1 MATSSNIQP
10 IATLYGKIFM
20 SKVVYEELTSS
31 DEVNKITILPDGT
44 MRINDITLD
53 KIVGSDTT
61 DIVLFGGNA

>member
-44 MRINDITLD
+44 MRVNDITLD

-61 DIVLFGGNA
+61 DVVLFGGNA

>member
-20 SKVVYEELTSS
+20 SKVVYEKLTSS

-44 MRINDITLD
+44 MRVNDITLD

-61 DIVLFGGNA
+61 DVVIFGGNA

>member
-44 MRINDITLD
+44 MRVNDITLD
-53 KIVGSDTT
+53 KIVGIDTT

>member
-20 SKVVYEELTSS
+20 SKVVYEKLTSS

-44 MRINDITLD
+44 MRVNHITLD

-61 DIVLFGGNA
+61 DVVLFGGNA

>member
-44 MRINDITLD
+44 MRVNDITLD

>member
-44 MRINDITLD
+44 M
-53 KIVGSDTT
+53 
-61 DIVLFGGNA
+61 

>member
-20 SKVVYEELTSS
+20 SKVVYEKLTSS

-44 MRINDITLD
+44 MRVNDITLD

-61 DIVLFGGNA
+61 DVVLFGGNA

>member
-1 MATSSNIQP
+1 MVTSSNIQP

-44 MRINDITLD
+44 MRVNGITLD

-61 DIVLFGGNA
+61 DVVLFGGNA

>member
-1 MATSSNIQP
+1 MVTSSNIQP

-20 SKVVYEELTSS
+20 PKVVYEKLTSS

-44 MRINDITLD
+44 MCVNGITLD

-61 DIVLFGGNA
+61 DVVLFGGNA

>member
-10 IATLYGKIFM
+10 IATLYGQIFM

-44 MRINDITLD
+44 MRINDITID

-61 DIVLFGGNA
+61 DVVLFGGNA

>member
-20 SKVVYEELTSS
+20 SKVVYEELISS

-44 MRINDITLD
+44 MRVNDITLD

>member
-44 MRINDITLD
+44 MRVNDITLD
-53 KIVGSDTT
+53 KIVGSDTI
-61 DIVLFGGNA
+61 DVVLFGGNA

>member
-1 MATSSNIQP
+1 MVTSSNIQP

-44 MRINDITLD
+44 MRVNDITLD

-61 DIVLFGGNA
+61 DVVLFGGNA

>member
-1 MATSSNIQP
+1 MAISSNSQP

-31 DEVNKITILPDGT
+31 DEVNKITILQDGT
-44 MRINDITLD
+44 MRVNDITLD

-61 DIVLFGGNA
+61 DVVLFGGNA

>member
-31 DEVNKITILPDGT
+31 DEVNKITILPAGT
-44 MRINDITLD
+44 MRVNDITLD

>member
-31 DEVNKITILPDGT
+31 DEVNKITILQDGT
-44 MRINDITLD
+44 MRVNDITLD

-61 DIVLFGGNA
+61 DVVLFGGNA

>member
-1 MATSSNIQP
+1 MATSNNIQP

-44 MRINDITLD
+44 MRVNDITLD

-61 DIVLFGGNA
+61 DVVLFGGNA

>member
-44 MRINDITLD
+44 MRVNDITLD
-53 KIVGSDTT
+53 KIIGSDTT
-61 DIVLFGGNA
+61 DVVLFGGNA

>member
-1 MATSSNIQP
+1 MVTSSNIQP

-31 DEVNKITILPDGT
+31 DEVNKITILSDGT
-44 MRINDITLD
+44 MCVNGITLD

-61 DIVLFGGNA
+61 DVVLFGGNA

>member
-44 MRINDITLD
+44 MRVNDITLD

-61 DIVLFGGNA
+61 DIVLFFFFS

>member
-44 MRINDITLD
+44 MRVNGITLD

-61 DIVLFGGNA
+61 DVVLFGGNA

>member
-20 SKVVYEELTSS
+20 SKVVYKELTSS

-44 MRINDITLD
+44 MRVNDITLD

-61 DIVLFGGNA
+61 DVVLFGGNA

>member
-44 MRINDITLD
+44 MRVNGITLD
-53 KIVGSDTT
+53 KIVVSDTT
-61 DIVLFGGNA
+61 DVVIFGGNA

>member
-1 MATSSNIQP
+1 MAISSNSQP

-44 MRINDITLD
+44 MRVNDITLD

-61 DIVLFGGNA
+61 DVVLFGGNA

>member
-44 MRINDITLD
+44 MRVNDITLD

-61 DIVLFGGNA
+61 DVVLFGGHA

>member
-44 MRINDITLD
+44 MRVNDITLD
-53 KIVGSDTT
+53 KIVVSDTT
-61 DIVLFGGNA
+61 DVVLFGGNA

>member
-44 MRINDITLD
+44 MRVNDITLD

-61 DIVLFGGNA
+61 DVVLFGGKA